1 MSAAVET
8 NDLGRNFGPRA
19 ALSGVTLSIRA
30 GEMFALLGPN
40 GSGKTTLFR
49 ILSTLLA
56 PSAGMA
62 RVGGCNVVGEA
73 MAVRHQIGVVFQSP
87 ALDPQLTVEEN
98 LRCAGSLYGLRG
110 ADLVARLRSAA
121 EALGLSDRLADRVQ
135 SLSGGLQR
143 RVEIAKC
150 LLPRPRVLLL
160 DEPSTGLDPAAREGL
175 RVTLERVRRESEVT
189 VVMTTHLL
197 EEAERC
203 DRVAILHRGRLVAC
217 ETPAELR
224 GRLGTDVAVVSGPEP
239 EALAAR
245 VREMFGWPLSVRGER
260 LRVEVPAGG
269 DAAGRLVSA
278 LGAAADTVT
287 VGRPTLEDVFLDLTG
302 EPLRGEEE
310 A

>member
-56 PSAGMA
+56 PSAGTA
-62 RVGGCNVVGEA
+62 RVGGCDVVGEA

-121 EALGLSDRLADRVQ
+121 QALSLSDRLADRVQ

-175 RVTLERVRRESEVT
+175 RATLERVRRESEVT

-239 EALAAR
+239 EVLAAR

-269 DAAGRLVSA
+269 DTAGRLVSA

>member
-8 NDLGRNFGPRA
+8 HDLGRNFGPRA

-56 PSAGMA
+56 PSAGTA
-62 RVGGCNVVGEA
+62 RVGGCDVVGEA

-121 EALGLSDRLADRVQ
+121 QALGLSDRLADRVQ

-175 RVTLERVRRESEVT
+175 RATLERVRRESEVT

-239 EALAAR
+239 EVLAAR

-302 EPLRGEEE
+302 ETLRGEEE

>member
-8 NDLGRNFGPRA
+8 NALGRTFGPRA

-56 PSAGMA
+56 PSAGTA
-62 RVGGCNVVGEA
+62 RVGGCDVVGEA

-121 EALGLSDRLADRVQ
+121 QALGLSDRLADRVQ
-135 SLSGGLQR
+135 ILSGGLQR

-175 RVTLERVRRESEVT
+175 RATLERVRRESEVT

-239 EALAAR
+239 EVLAAR
-245 VREMFGWPLSVRGER
+245 VRDMFGWPLSVRGER

>member
-121 EALGLSDRLADRVQ
+121 QALGLSDRLADRVQ

>member
-56 PSAGMA
+56 PSAGTA
-62 RVGGCNVVGEA
+62 RVGGCDVVGEA

-239 EALAAR
+239 EVLAAR
-245 VREMFGWPLSVRGER
+245 VRDMFGWPLSVRGER